1 MRRKKA
7 SRKTSISQAS
17 NRTIP
22 SPGLILNS
30 STKSGHTGF
39 IYNDCF
45 LRNISGQRD
54 ETVLTWGNG
63 NLTDISSADSHTYIT
78 YGDCANDC
86 NLDLNWFVGLEPAST
101 GLNSG
106 NGILPA
112 MNLMGR
118 RLANL
123 VSSANEE
130 IFTYTPGVTDSKG
143 EETDGITVTTSTN
156 RTIKIYFT
164 N

>member
-1 MRRKKA
+1 M
-7 SRKTSISQAS
+7 
-17 NRTIP
+17 
-22 SPGLILNS
+22 ILNS
-30 STKSGHTGF
+30 STKSGHAGF
-39 IYNDCF
+39 IYNDRF

-54 ETVLTWGNG
+54 ETVLTWDNG
-63 NLTDISSADSHTYIT
+63 NLTDILSADSHTNVI

-106 NGILPA
+106 NGILAA

-118 RLANL
+118 RSANL
-123 VSSANEE
+123 VSSANGE

-143 EETDGITVTTSTN
+143 EETDGIPVTTSAN